1 MVRRSLATF
10 AAGNH
15 RLRGRRAAH
24 LEHLKTMELY
34 KYFKAEV
41 GLKTLE
47 TGLIRFSPAN
57 AFNDPFEMKPNI
69 TGFAPSDELDDSIK
83 EKTPDLIE
91 DEYKKLPKYIR
102 SSMSFEEYSRFA
114 TERIP
119 AIHEGKT
126 SAQYLYPF
134 LRMALEE
141 RIEKI
146 VGVLCLTDSDRN
158 LTMWA
163 HYADSHKGLVIGFD
177 TSHAFFS
184 STDTGSGQPC
194 HLKKVTYCD
203 DRPKLTFSGLRAEDI
218 FLTKGKD
225 WSRENEWRMFAGLSV
240 GKVEVTKEGEEIHLF
255 AYPHALVTKII
266 VGCRASAEVFEEINR
281 IKAATPDLSRAVV
294 LRASPDRNKYGLN
307 FEAIAPV

>member
-1 MVRRSLATF
+1 MPAAVHHRPRS
-10 AAGNH
+10 
-15 RLRGRRAAH
+15 RRAAH
-24 LEHLKTMELY
+24 LEYVKAMELY

-47 TGLIRFSPAN
+47 TGLIRFSPPN

-69 TGFAPSDELDDSIK
+69 IGLTSSDQLDESIREEIPEEIK
-83 EKTPDLIE
+83 
-91 DEYKKLPKYIR
+91 DEYLKLPAYIK
-102 SSMSFEEYSRFA
+102 SSMPFEEYLRFA
-114 TERIP
+114 AERIP
-119 AIHEGKT
+119 GIQAGVKT
-126 SAQYLYPF
+126 SAQWLSPF

-146 VGVLCLTDSDRN
+146 IGVLCLTDSDSN
-158 LTMWA
+158 LTMWV

-194 HLKKVTYCD
+194 HLKEVTYCG

-218 FLTKGKD
+218 FLTKGED
-225 WSRENEWRMFAGLSV
+225 WSRENEWRMFAGLGA

-255 AYPHALVTKII
+255 THPHESVNKDHCRLPGV
-266 VGCRASAEVFEEINR
+266 VGGPGWSM
-281 IKAATPDLSRAVV
+281 
-294 LRASPDRNKYGLN
+294 
-307 FEAIAPV
+307 